1 MNPTPPWQNDLDRLM
16 TATGQEHTGALVA
29 ILKRQFHNLATLN
42 TAVVNLRSQL
52 SEVQHD
58 IQALAD
64 QAQQPQ
70 NDKAMLLERIIALA
84 ERLD

>member
-1 MNPTPPWQNDLDRLM
+1 MTPWQNDLDRLIA
-16 TATGQEHTGALVA
+16 ATDKERTGTLVA
-29 ILKRQFHNLATLN
+29 ILNRQFQSIATLHN
-42 TAVVNLRSQL
+42 AVVNLRSQL

-70 NDKAMLLERIIALA
+70 GDKAMLLERIIALA